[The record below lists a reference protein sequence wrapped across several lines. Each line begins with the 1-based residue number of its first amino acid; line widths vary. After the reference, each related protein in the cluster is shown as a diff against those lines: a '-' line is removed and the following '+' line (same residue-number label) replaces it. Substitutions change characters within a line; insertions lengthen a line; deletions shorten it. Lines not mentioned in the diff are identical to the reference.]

1 MGYRSTIYIK
11 CKKGIAD
18 KLWDVLS
25 EHDLTGDY
33 GFTKIDEDG
42 DFVRFVANDLKWYG
56 GYKDVEAVES
66 FVMKNYENCG
76 LLGIGEDG
84 AESARVGDTDEL
96 EMWTVTNIDW

>member
-11 CKKGIAD
+11 CAKKLES
-18 KLWDVLS
+18 KLVAILS
-25 EHDLTGDY
+25 EHGFTGDY
-33 GFTKIDEDG
+33 RFTKIDEDN
-42 DFVRFVANDLKWYG
+42 DFVKFVANDLKWYN

-66 FVMKNYENCG
+66 FVIDNYENCG

-96 EMWTVTNIDW
+96 EMWTVTNIEW